1 MVEETETQ
9 AGASKAKG
17 GRKGKTTQPQ
27 VTNNKATNETETKVI
42 DNDANEETDSNSNLN
57 SGGKQFNFH
66 TLVKLL
72 EPVPKL
78 TSHNYYSWNAH
89 IKSFLQCVPHAM
101 KHLEVVYDKK
111 HPKWNCTLSWA

>member
-1 MVEETETQ
+1 MMLV
-9 AGASKAKG
+9 SKAPNEENG
-17 GRKGKTTQPQ
+17 G
-27 VTNNKATNETETKVI
+27 NDD
-42 DNDANEETDSNSNLN
+42 DNGSVDDDANEETDSDSDLD
-57 SGGKQFNFH
+57 SGGKQYNFC
-66 TLVKLL
+66 TLAKLL